1 MIRHLF
7 TLIWN
12 KKRAH
17 SLLII
22 EIWASFMVLFGLASL
37 LVYNLRNYREPLG
50 FSYENVWVID
60 LNNNQDTTDVSGKV
74 QLLMQRIKA
83 YPEVESASRMSDNS
97 PFSANT
103 MNNNV
108 ERGKRK
114 TMMDFYVTDENFIN
128 ALDMQVSAGRWYK
141 AADSVGKYRAV
152 VINQK
157 AKEKLFDGEDPIGQL
172 LGEKPKEND
181 GSRQMK
187 IVGVVDN
194 FKAKGE
200 FMTNKPAIFQ
210 QLSANEEYYKKIL
223 IKLKPGTN
231 AVFEAKL
238 VKNISAMVTGWSVDV
253 DHLTESR
260 QNQHNLTLVPVIIF
274 VIVCSFLLINV
285 ALGLFGVLNVS
296 ITRRRGEIGLRRA
309 LGATERSISWQFV
322 GEMWVLAT
330 FALVLGLILACQ
342 FPLLNVFDLASSV
355 YVIAIIIAAL
365 IVYLLVTLCALFP
378 SRQAATIQPAVALH
392 EE

>member
-17 SLLII
+17 SLLIV

-37 LVYNLRNYREPLG
+37 LVYNLNNYREPLG
-50 FSYENVWVID
+50 FTYEHVWVVD
-60 LNNNQDTTDVSGKV
+60 LNNNQDTTDVPGKV
-74 QLLMQRIKA
+74 QRLMQRIKA
-83 YPEVESASRMSDNS
+83 YPEVEAASRMSDNS

-103 MNNNV
+103 TNNGIT
-108 ERGKRK
+108 RGKRRV
-114 TMMDFYVTDENFIN
+114 MMDYYGTDESFPTVLEMPL
-128 ALDMQVSAGRWYK
+128 ASGRWYK

-157 AKEKLFDGEDPIGQL
+157 AKEVLFDGEDPVGQL

-181 GSRQMK
+181 GSRQQK
-187 IVGVVDN
+187 IVGVVEI

-210 QLSANEEYYKKIL
+210 QLDANEAYNRKIL
-223 IKLKPGTN
+223 IKLKPGTD

-238 VKNISAMVTGWSVDV
+238 VKNITAMVTGWSVDV

-260 QNQHNLTLVPVIIF
+260 ENQHNLTLVPVIIF

-309 LGATERSISWQFV
+309 LGATEGSISWQFV

-330 FALVLGLILACQ
+330 FALVLGLLLAAQ
-342 FPLLNVFDLASSV
+342 FPLLNVFDLASNV

>member
-7 TLIWN
+7 KLIWN

-37 LVYNLRNYREPLG
+37 LVHNLSNYREPLG
-50 FSYENVWVID
+50 FSYEYVWVVD
-60 LNNNQDTTDVSGKV
+60 LNNNQDTVAVAEKT
-74 QLLMQRIKA
+74 QRIIQRINA
-83 YPEVESASRMSDNS
+83 FPEVASSSRMSDNS

-108 ERGKRK
+108 ERGNRK
-114 TMMDFYVTDENFIN
+114 TMMDFYVTDEKFADVLEIPL
-128 ALDMQVSAGRWYK
+128 ASGRWYTP
-141 AADSVGKYRAV
+141 ADSIGKYRAV

-157 AKEKLFDGEDPIGQL
+157 AKEKLFDDEDPVGQL
-172 LGEKPKEND
+172 LGDKPKGND
-181 GSRQMK
+181 GSRQQK
-187 IVGVVDN
+187 IVGVIDN

-200 FMTNKPAIFQ
+200 FMTNMPAIFQ
-210 QLSANEEYYKKIL
+210 QLDAKESYHKKIL
-223 IKLKPGTN
+223 VKVKPGTD

-238 VKNISAMVTGWSVDV
+238 VKAVTAMATGWSVDV
-253 DHLTESR
+253 DHLTESCENR
-260 QNQHNLTLVPVIIF
+260 HNLTLVPAIIF

-330 FALVLGLILACQ
+330 FALVLGLVLACQ

-355 YVIAIIIAAL
+355 YVIAIIVAAL
-365 IVYLLVTLCALFP
+365 IVYLLVTICALFP
-378 SRQAATIQPAVALH
+378 SRQAAAIQPAVALH